1 MEENFFISAECTWEV
16 AADGTPL
23 NSQYISVRVKDSSG
37 EAVTGLK
44 KSDFK
49 VYEMGFGFGNI
60 NIALVQEINAE
71 APTLPILPGTY
82 RIKLTRNLMMKGQ
95 FVMAVI
101 VNKMSRGRNKKSL
114 GSGQVLVSVIK
125 IK

>member
-1 MEENFFISAECTWEV
+1 MEEKFFISAECTWEV

-23 NSQYISVRVKDSSG
+23 NNQYISVRVKDSSG
-37 EAVTGLK
+37 EPVTGLK

-49 VYEMGFGFGNI
+49 VYDMGFGFGNI

-82 RIKLTRNLMMKGQ
+82 RIKLTRNTMMKGQ

-114 GSGQVLVSVIK
+114 GSGQALVSVIK

>member
-1 MEENFFISAECTWEV
+1 MEEKFFISAECTWEV
-16 AADGTPL
+16 TADGTPL

-60 NIALVQEINAE
+60 NIALLQEINAE
-71 APTLPILPGTY
+71 APSLPILPGTY

>member
-1 MEENFFISAECTWEV
+1 MEEKFFISAECTWEV

-49 VYEMGFGFGNI
+49 VYDMGFGFGNI

-71 APTLPILPGTY
+71 VPSLTILPGTY
-82 RIKLTRNLMMKGQ
+82 RIKLTRNTMMKGQ

-114 GSGQVLVSVIK
+114 GSGQALVSVIK

>member
-1 MEENFFISAECTWEV
+1 MEEKFFISAECTWEV
-16 AADGTPL
+16 TADGTPL
-23 NSQYISVRVKDSSG
+23 NNQYISVRVKDSSG
-37 EAVTGLK
+37 EPVTGLK

-60 NIALVQEINAE
+60 NIALLQEINAE
-71 APTLPILPGTY
+71 APSLPILPGTY

-95 FVMAVI
+95 FVMAVN

-114 GSGQVLVSVIK
+114 GSGQALVSVIK